1 MSMIVRAADAA
12 HLLSLVPHLL
22 GYTPTQSL
30 VVIPMARGRSLGA
43 MRVDLPPDDVDL
55 DPVASSVMG
64 MVCRI
69 PQADAVVVV
78 VYTVASTRQG
88 LPEADL
94 VEALRRSA
102 DACGLAVTDALTVAG
117 DGWGSHLSADG
128 VRPMSELDERMPP
141 GDQATGAD
149 LPAASPALVAGVA
162 AATASVEAALTV
174 LCGIPSVGD
183 SAARIDP
190 AALEAACA
198 LDDLPALF
206 EDALGWDAAALDP
219 MHAAVLLWCLMRP
232 SLRDVALVQWSS
244 DRAGGDRAL
253 DAQRRWEDGEDYPA
267 DLAEVMWGEGSRPD
281 PARLEQALML
291 VRHVAAV
298 ADRAQT
304 PGPLATAAW
313 LSWALGRSTHAG
325 RLADAALDVDSRHG
339 LADIVRS
346 FVAASHLPD
355 WAFRR

>member
-12 HLLSLVPHLL
+12 HLLSLVPQLL

-30 VVIPMARGRSLGA
+30 VIIPMARGRSLGA
-43 MRVDLPPDDVDL
+43 MRVDLPPNDADL
-55 DPVASSVMG
+55 DAVASSVMG

-69 PQADAVVVV
+69 PQADAVVAV
-78 VYTVASTRQG
+78 VYTVASARRG
-88 LPEADL
+88 LPEGDL
-94 VEALRRSA
+94 IDALRRSA
-102 DACGLAVTDALTVAG
+102 DSCGLGVTDALTVAG
-117 DGWGSHLSADG
+117 DGWGSHFSTE
-128 VRPMSELDERMPP
+128 VRSLTELDTAMPP
-141 GDQATGAD
+141 GDQASGAD
-149 LPAASPALVAGVA
+149 VPAASPALVAGVA
-162 AATASVEAALTV
+162 AATSSIEAALTV

-183 SAARIDP
+183 PSGRIDP
-190 AALEAACA
+190 TALEAACA

-219 MHAAVLLWCLMRP
+219 MRAAVLLWCLMRP

-267 DLAEVMWGEGSRPD
+267 DLAEVMWGEGARPD
-281 PARLEQALML
+281 PERLERALTL
-291 VRHVAAV
+291 VRHVAGA
-298 ADRAQT
+298 ADPSQT

-313 LSWALGRSTHAG
+313 MSWALGRSTHAA
-325 RLADAALDVDSRHG
+325 RFADAALKVDSRHG

-346 FVAASHLPD
+346 FVEASHLPD